1 MAKGQ
6 IAKDRV
12 ANKIAEAFGSDFIGI
27 YDKKYYV
34 WSQEEGEKIQ
44 VAISL
49 TCPKNQVLL
58 TPTEKDHDWSGESAQ
73 EPVAQTAVDHFEPAE
88 ITEEEKQNII
98 DMMARLGLN

>member
-58 TPTEKDHDWSGESAQ
+58 TETEKDHDWSDDAPMKAE
-73 EPVAQTAVDHFEPAE
+73 AQTAVDHFEPAE
-88 ITEEEKQNII
+88 ITEEEVQNLTA
-98 DMMARLGLN
+98 MMARLGLN

>member
-6 IAKDRV
+6 IAKEKV
-12 ANKIAEAFGSDFIGI
+12 VNKIAEAFGSDFIGI

-34 WSQEEGEKIQ
+34 WSQEDGERVQ

-58 TPTEKDHDWSGESAQ
+58 KETEQDHNWGDDATKDM
-73 EPVAQTAVDHFEPAE
+73 QTVVDKFEPAE
-88 ITEEEKQNII
+88 ITEEEKNNII
-98 DMMARLGLN
+98 EMMARLGLN